1 MESDAETLSQFVNKP
16 VVLDTRASF
25 IYIGILS
32 AVDEWFYTLTEVDVH
47 DHSESTST
55 KEMYIIDTRRFGIR
69 ENRKKVLVRKN
80 EVISIS
86 LLSDVIEY

>member
-1 MESDAETLSQFVNKP
+1 MKPEPDALALFINKQ
-16 VVLDTRASF
+16 VVLDTGTRLF
-25 IYIGILS
+25 YIGILS
-32 AVDEWFYTLTEVDVH
+32 EVDEWFYTLTEVDVH

-55 KEMYIIDTRRFGIR
+55 REIYIMDTKRFGVR
-69 ENRKKVLVRKN
+69 KNRAKVLVRKN